1 MKKISKFDVNG
12 YRIHGMTMRTP
23 SYDGH
28 NVLWG
33 LDGAPSVV
41 LSTGPVVDVDATADF
56 SIYLCFEI

>member
-1 MKKISKFDVNG
+1 MKRISKFDVNG

-33 LDGAPSVV
+33 LDGAPSVAV
-41 LSTGPVVDVDATADF
+41 GVAVVDVDATADF